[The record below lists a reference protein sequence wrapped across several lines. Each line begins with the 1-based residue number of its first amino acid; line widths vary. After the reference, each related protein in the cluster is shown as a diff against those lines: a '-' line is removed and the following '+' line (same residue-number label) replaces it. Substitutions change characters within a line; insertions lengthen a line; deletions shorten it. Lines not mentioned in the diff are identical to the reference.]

1 MKSATLFKLVP
12 AALFLCLFL
21 ANGQAQR
28 RAPKDD
34 GAPPVVNI
42 TPLGSHAGEFCTND
56 RALLFEDP
64 TGVRVLYDPGRTIN
78 GGTDARL
85 GEVDVVIL
93 SHGHTDHI
101 GDVRPNPA
109 SPGTCASPGTVS
121 AAPNTNLADIVA
133 AKNSAFLAGGELQT
147 YFGRK
152 VQDILGTATA
162 ACPAAGLTN
171 ELVVPLSAP
180 CAASLRPGG
189 SRTARLSGASTGVK
203 LVAVPAF
210 HSDGIPAAFVDDPSV
225 APGTAAYGGSE
236 NGFIL
241 KFTNGLTVYLT
252 GDTGLFGDMRTIIR
266 RYYQPTLM
274 VANISDTVTLGPD
287 EAAFAATKLVR
298 PQTIIPS
305 HINEAAT
312 TNGQPSGARMLRF
325 LDQMN
330 GSGINVV
337 LPLSGVT
344 RQFDGSG
351 NCLNCQ

>member
-1 MKSATLFKLVP
+1 MKRGTWCMLV
-12 AALFLCLFL
+12 AAGWLCLAV
-21 ANGQAQR
+21 ANGQAR
-28 RAPKDD
+28 RRTPKDD
-34 GAPPVVNI
+34 GTPPVVNI
-42 TPLGSHAGEFCTND
+42 TPLGSHAGEFCTSD

-64 TGVRVLYDPGRTIN
+64 TGVRVLYDPGRTIA

-93 SHGHTDHI
+93 SHAHTDHI
-101 GDVRPNPA
+101 GDTQLNPA
-109 SPGTCASPGTVS
+109 APGTCAGPGTVS
-121 AAPNTNLADIVA
+121 AAPNSNLANIVA
-133 AKNSAFLAGGELQT
+133 AKNSAFFGGGELQA
-147 YFGRK
+147 YFGK
-152 VQDILGTATA
+152 KIQDALGAATATA

-171 ELVVPLSAP
+171 EIVVPLSAP
-180 CAASLRPGG
+180 CTASLRPGG
-189 SRTARLSGASTGVK
+189 SRTARFNGASAGVK

-210 HSDGIPAAFVDDPSV
+210 HSDGIPAAFVDDPGV
-225 APGTAAYGGSE
+225 APGTAGYGGSE

-252 GDTGLFGDMRTIIR
+252 GDTGLFGDMRSIIR
-266 RYYQPTLM
+266 KYYQPTLM

-287 EAAFAATKLVR
+287 EAAFAATRLVR

-312 TNGQPSGARMLRF
+312 TNGQPTGARLLRF

-337 LPLSGVT
+337 IPLSGVT

-351 NCLNCQ
+351 NCLNC